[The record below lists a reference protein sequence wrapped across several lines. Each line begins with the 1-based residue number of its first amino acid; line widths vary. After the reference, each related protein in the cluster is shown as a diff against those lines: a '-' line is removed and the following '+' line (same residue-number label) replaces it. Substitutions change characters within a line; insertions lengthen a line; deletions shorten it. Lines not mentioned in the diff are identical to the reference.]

1 MVGLTRL
8 QIWIEAQLFFTFS
21 ATQADAQKRLQHVK
35 EQKEAQIQLE
45 EVGYFKSHVT
55 KTSITFVLC

>member
-1 MVGLTRL
+1 MMTE
-8 QIWIEAQLFFTFS
+8 IQLFFTFS

-45 EVGYFKSHVT
+45 EVGFNSQVT
-55 KTSITFVLC
+55 KTSITLVLY